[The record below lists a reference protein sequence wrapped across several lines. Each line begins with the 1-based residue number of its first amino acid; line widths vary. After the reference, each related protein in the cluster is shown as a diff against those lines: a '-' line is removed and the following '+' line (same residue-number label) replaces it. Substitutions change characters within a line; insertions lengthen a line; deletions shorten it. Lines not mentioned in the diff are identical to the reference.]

1 MPGLIRLKSEM
12 PLSYPSRPIS
22 PGYTSGPAQ
31 GHAGAGYFDPYR
43 HPETLLEVIARED
56 AKVLLAMGPYL
67 SESLNDPTHSFEAQL
82 ATATV
87 ERLE

>member
-1 MPGLIRLKSEM
+1 
-12 PLSYPSRPIS
+12 
-22 PGYTSGPAQ
+22 
-31 GHAGAGYFDPYR
+31 
-43 HPETLLEVIARED
+43 LLEVIARED